1 MSWVLKRQDGSFE
14 HPKQLFKLMGKKIIA
29 ILRTKR
35 ALQCLSISDTVKN
48 ITAGQLAL
56 LVLKGIQE
64 FPSSSD
70 KLKGTIDIWWIVH
83 ILYS

>member
-1 MSWVLKRQDGSFE
+1 MKR
-14 HPKQLFKLMGKKIIA
+14 
-29 ILRTKR
+29 
-35 ALQCLSISDTVKN
+35 LSISDTVKN

-83 ILYS
+83 ILLISKVKNFEFDIENIY